1 MKLAAARNWIGF
13 GAAIAIAVTATS
25 AGAKE
30 CFAPDA
36 RAQERAFSRA
46 VITEG
51 GKTLWLGG
59 QTGTPTANFRGP
71 DAGDLFRARQEHQG
85 GRRQR
90 A

>member
-36 RAQERAFSRA
+36 RAQERA
-46 VITEG
+46 
-51 GKTLWLGG
+51 L
-59 QTGTPTANFRGP
+59 P
-71 DAGDLFRARQEHQG
+71 
-85 GRRQR
+85 
-90 A
+90 